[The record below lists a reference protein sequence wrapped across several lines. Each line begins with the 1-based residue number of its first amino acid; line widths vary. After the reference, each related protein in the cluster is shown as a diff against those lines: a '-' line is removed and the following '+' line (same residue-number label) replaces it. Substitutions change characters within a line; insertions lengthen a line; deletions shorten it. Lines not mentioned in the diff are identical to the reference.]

1 MEEGVHMKR
10 KIISAVAGVAG
21 LVAAYFIVSGIS
33 NIIYHHPEESTQ
45 TQEQTESAEQ
55 GTEEAKTALTEDEIN
70 AMLADMKSTETAE
83 TETASEETAVIP
95 VKFTELQQVNPD
107 VYAWITVPGTE
118 IDYPILQHA
127 SDNSYY
133 LMHNIDGS
141 YGYPGCIYTENLN
154 SKDFTD
160 NNTVI
165 YGHNMKNGSMFAQL
179 HKFEDPDFFNENRE
193 VLIYL
198 PDEVLHYTIFAAHI
212 YDDRHLLYSF
222 DFSDPDVY
230 QKYLDSVFNT
240 RDMSANIDKDM
251 TVTKDDQII
260 TLVTCIGSQPNN
272 RLLVQAVLMNRE
284 PGTEMTAAE

>member
-1 MEEGVHMKR
+1 MKK
-10 KIISAVAGVAG
+10 KIISVIAGVAG
-21 LVAAYFIVSGIS
+21 LTMAYFLASGIS
-33 NIIYHHPEESTQ
+33 HIIYNHPEESTPAESE
-45 TQEQTESAEQ
+45 TQSTVQ
-55 GTEEAKTALTEDEIN
+55 GTEEAKSAMTEDEIN
-70 AMLADMKSTETAE
+70 EMLAGMKTTETAE
-83 TETASEETAVIP
+83 TETAAEEQKEVIP
-95 VKFTELQQVNPD
+95 VKFEELQAVNPD
-107 VYAWITVPGTE
+107 VYAWITVPGTD

-141 YGYPGCIYTENLN
+141 YGYPGCIYTENMN

-179 HKFEDPDFFNENRE
+179 HKFEDPDFFDANRE

-198 PDEVLHYTIFAAHI
+198 PGEVLHYTIFAPHI

-222 DFSDPDVY
+222 DFTDPEVY
-230 QKYLDSVFNT
+230 QKYLDSIFST
-240 RDMSANIDKDM
+240 RDMSANIDKDI
-251 TVTKDDQII
+251 TVTTDDQII

-272 RLLVQAVLMNRE
+272 RLLVQAVLTDRE
-284 PGTEMTAAE
+284 PGAETARAATATE

>member
-1 MEEGVHMKR
+1 MKK
-10 KIISAVAGVAG
+10 KIISVIVGVAG
-21 LVAAYFIVSGIS
+21 LAAAYFVVSGIS
-33 NIIYHHPEESTQ
+33 HIVYNRPVDNAATESTAE
-45 TQEQTESAEQ
+45 TTEQ
-55 GTEEAKTALTEDEIN
+55 GTEEAKAAMTEDEIN
-70 AMLADMKSTETAE
+70 EMLAGMKATETAE
-83 TETASEETAVIP
+83 TATEEQSEVIP
-95 VKFTELQQVNPD
+95 VKFEELQAVNPD
-107 VYAWITVPGTE
+107 IYAWITVPGTV

-127 SDNSYY
+127 SDNTYY

-141 YGYPGCIYTENLN
+141 YGYPGCVYTENMN

-165 YGHNMKNGSMFAQL
+165 YGHNMKNGSIFAQL

-222 DFSDPDVY
+222 DFTDPEVY
-230 QKYLDSVFNT
+230 QKYLDSIFST
-240 RDMSANIDKDM
+240 RDMSANIDKDI
-251 TVTKDDQII
+251 TVTTDDQII

-272 RLLVQAVLMNRE
+272 RLLVQAVLTDRE
-284 PGTEMTAAE
+284 PGAEAAQSAVATE

>member
-1 MEEGVHMKR
+1 MKK
-10 KIISAVAGVAG
+10 KIISVIVGVAG
-21 LVAAYFIVSGIS
+21 LAAAYFVVSGIS
-33 NIIYHHPEESTQ
+33 HIVYNRPVDNAATESTAE
-45 TQEQTESAEQ
+45 TTEQ
-55 GTEEAKTALTEDEIN
+55 GTEEAKTAMTEDEIN
-70 AMLADMKSTETAE
+70 EMLSGMKATETAE
-83 TETASEETAVIP
+83 TVTEEQSEVIP
-95 VKFTELQQVNPD
+95 VKFEELQAVNPD
-107 VYAWITVPGTE
+107 VYAWITVPGTD

-141 YGYPGCIYTENLN
+141 YGYPGCIYTENMN

-179 HKFEDPDFFNENRE
+179 HKFEDPDFFDANRE

-222 DFSDPDVY
+222 DFADPDVY
-230 QKYLDSVFNT
+230 QKYLDSVFNI
-240 RDMSANIDKDM
+240 RDMSANIDKDV
-251 TVTKDDQII
+251 TVTTDDQII

-272 RLLVQAVLMNRE
+272 RLLVQAVLTDRE
-284 PGTEMTAAE
+284 AGTEAENAE

>member
-1 MEEGVHMKR
+1 MKK
-10 KIISAVAGVAG
+10 KIISVIVGVAG
-21 LVAAYFIVSGIS
+21 LAAAYFVVSGIS
-33 NIIYHHPEESTQ
+33 HIVYNRPVDNAATESTAE
-45 TQEQTESAEQ
+45 TTEQ
-55 GTEEAKTALTEDEIN
+55 GTEEAKAAMTEDEIN
-70 AMLADMKSTETAE
+70 AMLAGMKATETAE
-83 TETASEETAVIP
+83 TATEEQSEVIP
-95 VKFTELQQVNPD
+95 VKFEELQAVNTD
-107 VYAWITVPGTE
+107 IYAWITVPGTV

-127 SDNSYY
+127 SDNTYY

-141 YGYPGCIYTENLN
+141 YGYPGCVYTENMN

-198 PDEVLHYTIFAAHI
+198 PDEVLHYTIFAAHV

-222 DFSDPDVY
+222 DFTDPEVY
-230 QKYLDSVFNT
+230 QKYLDSIFST
-240 RDMSANIDKDM
+240 RDMSANIDKDV
-251 TVTKDDQII
+251 TVTADDQII

-272 RLLVQAVLMNRE
+272 RLLVQAVLTDRE
-284 PGTEMTAAE
+284 PGAEAAQSATTTE

>member
-1 MEEGVHMKR
+1 MCLEEGAHMKR
-10 KIISAVAGVAG
+10 KIISAVVGVAG
-21 LVAAYFIVSGIS
+21 LVIAYFAVSGIS
-33 NIIYHHPEESTQ
+33 NIIYHHPTEST
-45 TQEQTESAEQ
+45 EAQTETESTGQ
-55 GTEEAKTALTEDEIN
+55 GTEEAKAALTEDEIN
-70 AMLADMKSTETAE
+70 EMLAGMKSTETAE
-83 TETASEETAVIP
+83 NETVSEETAVIP
-95 VKFTELQQVNPD
+95 VKFDELQSVNPD
-107 VYAWITVPGTE
+107 VYAWITIPGTE

-179 HKFEDPDFFNENRE
+179 HKFEDPDFFQENRE

-198 PDEVLHYTIFAAHI
+198 PEEVLHYTIFAAHI

-222 DFSDPDVY
+222 DFSDPEVY
-230 QKYLDSVFNT
+230 EKYLQSIFDT
-240 RDMSANIDKDM
+240 RDMSANIDKET

-272 RLLVQAVLMNRE
+272 RLLVQAVLTDRE
-284 PGTEMTAAE
+284 PGAQITE

>member
-1 MEEGVHMKR
+1 MKR
-10 KIISAVAGVAG
+10 KIMSAVAGAAG
-21 LVAAYFIVSGIS
+21 LIAAYFVVSGIS
-33 NIIYHHPEESTQ
+33 NIIYHHPEESATAES
-45 TQEQTESAEQ
+45 TTESTEQ
-55 GTEEAKTALTEDEIN
+55 GTEEAKAAMTEDEIN
-70 AMLADMKSTETAE
+70 EMLAGMKTTETAE
-83 TETASEETAVIP
+83 TETAVEEQSEVIP
-95 VKFTELQQVNPD
+95 VKFEELQAVNPD
-107 VYAWITVPGTE
+107 VYAWITVPGTD

-179 HKFEDPDFFNENRE
+179 HKYEDPDFFDANRE

-198 PDEVLHYTIFAAHI
+198 PEEVLHYTVFAAYI

-222 DFSDPDVY
+222 DFADPDVY
-230 QKYLDSVFNT
+230 QKYLDSVFNI

-251 TVTKDDQII
+251 TVTKDDQIV

-272 RLLVQAVLMNRE
+272 RLLVQAVLTDRE
-284 PGTEMTAAE
+284 PGTENAE

>member
-1 MEEGVHMKR
+1 MKK
-10 KIISAVAGVAG
+10 KIISVIAGVAG
-21 LVAAYFIVSGIS
+21 LAMTYFLVSGIS
-33 NIIYHHPEESTQ
+33 HIIYNRPTDNAAAKTEST
-45 TQEQTESAEQ
+45 TESTEQ
-55 GTEEAKTALTEDEIN
+55 GTEEAKAAMTEDEIN
-70 AMLADMKSTETAE
+70 EMLSGMKATETTETA
-83 TETASEETAVIP
+83 TEEQSEVIP
-95 VKFTELQQVNPD
+95 VKFEELQAVNPD
-107 VYAWITVPGTE
+107 IYAWITVPGTV

-127 SDNSYY
+127 SDNTYY

-141 YGYPGCIYTENLN
+141 YGYPGCVYTENMN

-222 DFSDPDVY
+222 DFTDPEVY
-230 QKYLDSVFNT
+230 QKYLDSIFST
-240 RDMSANIDKDM
+240 RDMSANIDKDV
-251 TVTKDDQII
+251 TVTTDDKII

-272 RLLVQAVLMNRE
+272 RLLVQAVLTDRE
-284 PGTEMTAAE
+284 PGAEAAQSATTTE

>member
-1 MEEGVHMKR
+1 MKK
-10 KIISAVAGVAG
+10 KIISVVAGVAG
-21 LVAAYFIVSGIS
+21 LVAAYFVVSGIS
-33 NIIYHHPEESTQ
+33 HIIYNHPAESTPAESE
-45 TQEQTESAEQ
+45 TQSTVQ
-55 GTEEAKTALTEDEIN
+55 GTEEAKSAMTEDEIN
-70 AMLADMKSTETAE
+70 EMLAGMKATETTE
-83 TETASEETAVIP
+83 TETVVEEQSEVIP
-95 VKFTELQQVNPD
+95 VKFEELQAVNPD
-107 VYAWITVPGTE
+107 VYAWITVPGTD

-141 YGYPGCIYTENLN
+141 YGYPGCIYTENMN

-179 HKFEDPDFFNENRE
+179 HKYEDPDFFDANRE

-222 DFSDPDVY
+222 DFADPEVY
-230 QKYLDSVFNT
+230 QKYLDSIFST
-240 RDMSANIDKDM
+240 RDMSANIDKDI
-251 TVTKDDQII
+251 TVTTDDQII

-272 RLLVQAVLMNRE
+272 RLLVQAVLTDRE
-284 PGTEMTAAE
+284 LGAETIRAAAATE

>member
-1 MEEGVHMKR
+1 MKK
-10 KIISAVAGVAG
+10 KIISVIVGVAG
-21 LVAAYFIVSGIS
+21 LAAAYFVVSGIS
-33 NIIYHHPEESTQ
+33 HIVYNRPVDNAATESTAE
-45 TQEQTESAEQ
+45 TTEQ
-55 GTEEAKTALTEDEIN
+55 GTEEAKAAMTEDEIN
-70 AMLADMKSTETAE
+70 EMLAGMKATETAE
-83 TETASEETAVIP
+83 TATEEQSEVIP
-95 VKFTELQQVNPD
+95 VKFEELQAVNPD
-107 VYAWITVPGTE
+107 IYAWITVPGTV

-127 SDNSYY
+127 SDNTYY

-141 YGYPGCIYTENLN
+141 YGYPGCVYTENMN

-198 PDEVLHYTIFAAHI
+198 PDEVLHYTIFAAHV

-222 DFSDPDVY
+222 DFTDPEVY
-230 QKYLDSVFNT
+230 QKYLDSIFST
-240 RDMSANIDKDM
+240 RDMSANIDKDV
-251 TVTKDDQII
+251 TVTADDQII

-272 RLLVQAVLMNRE
+272 RLLVQAVLTDRE
-284 PGTEMTAAE
+284 PGAEAAQSATTTE

>member
-1 MEEGVHMKR
+1 MKK
-10 KIISAVAGVAG
+10 KIISVIAGVTG
-21 LVAAYFIVSGIS
+21 LAMAYFLVSGIS
-33 NIIYHHPEESTQ
+33 HIIYNRPTDNAAAKTEST
-45 TQEQTESAEQ
+45 TESTEQ
-55 GTEEAKTALTEDEIN
+55 GTEEAKAAMTEDEIN
-70 AMLADMKSTETAE
+70 EMLSGMKATETTE
-83 TETASEETAVIP
+83 TETAVEERSEVIP
-95 VKFTELQQVNPD
+95 VKFEELQAVNPD
-107 VYAWITVPGTE
+107 VYAWITVPGTD

-179 HKFEDPDFFNENRE
+179 HKYEDSDFFDANRE

-222 DFSDPDVY
+222 DFTDPEVY
-230 QKYLDSVFNT
+230 QKYLDSIFSI
-240 RDMSANIDKDM
+240 RDMSANIDKDI
-251 TVTKDDQII
+251 TVTTDDQII
-260 TLVTCIGSQPNN
+260 TLVTCIGSQPSN
-272 RLLVQAVLMNRE
+272 RLLVQAVLTDRE
-284 PGTEMTAAE
+284 PGVAAQSAATTE

>member
-1 MEEGVHMKR
+1 MKK
-10 KIISAVAGVAG
+10 KIISVIVGVVG
-21 LVAAYFIVSGIS
+21 LAAAYFVVSGIS
-33 NIIYHHPEESTQ
+33 HIVYNRPVDNAATESTAE
-45 TQEQTESAEQ
+45 TTEQ
-55 GTEEAKTALTEDEIN
+55 GTEEAKAAMTEDEIN
-70 AMLADMKSTETAE
+70 EMLAGMKATEMAETA
-83 TETASEETAVIP
+83 TEEQSEVIP
-95 VKFTELQQVNPD
+95 VKFEELQAVNTD
-107 VYAWITVPGTE
+107 IYAWITVPGTV

-127 SDNSYY
+127 SDNTYY

-141 YGYPGCIYTENLN
+141 YGYPGCVYTENMN

-198 PDEVLHYTIFAAHI
+198 PDEVLHYTIFAAHV

-222 DFSDPDVY
+222 DFTDPEVY
-230 QKYLDSVFNT
+230 QKYLDSIFST
-240 RDMSANIDKDM
+240 RDMSANIDKDV
-251 TVTKDDQII
+251 TVTADDQII

-272 RLLVQAVLMNRE
+272 RLLVQAVLTDRE
-284 PGTEMTAAE
+284 PGAEAAQSATTTE

>member
-1 MEEGVHMKR
+1 MKK
-10 KIISAVAGVAG
+10 KIISVIAGVAG
-21 LVAAYFIVSGIS
+21 LVAAYFVVSGIS
-33 NIIYHHPEESTQ
+33 HIIYNHPAESTPAESE
-45 TQEQTESAEQ
+45 TQSTVQ
-55 GTEEAKTALTEDEIN
+55 GTEEAKSAMTEDEIN
-70 AMLADMKSTETAE
+70 EMLAGMKATETTE
-83 TETASEETAVIP
+83 TETVVEEQSEVIP
-95 VKFTELQQVNPD
+95 VKFEELQAVNPD
-107 VYAWITVPGTE
+107 VYAWITVPGTN

-141 YGYPGCIYTENLN
+141 YGYPGCIYTENMN

-179 HKFEDPDFFNENRE
+179 HKYEDPDFFDANRE

-222 DFSDPDVY
+222 DFADPEVY
-230 QKYLDSVFNT
+230 QKYLDSIFST
-240 RDMSANIDKDM
+240 RDMSANIDKDI
-251 TVTKDDQII
+251 TVTTDDQII

-272 RLLVQAVLMNRE
+272 RLLVQAVLTDRE
-284 PGTEMTAAE
+284 LGAETIRAAAATE

>member
-1 MEEGVHMKR
+1 MKK
-10 KIISAVAGVAG
+10 KIISVIAGVAG
-21 LVAAYFIVSGIS
+21 LTMAYFLASGIS
-33 NIIYHHPEESTQ
+33 HIIYNHPEESTPAESE
-45 TQEQTESAEQ
+45 TQSTVQ
-55 GTEEAKTALTEDEIN
+55 GTEEAKSAMTEDEIN
-70 AMLADMKSTETAE
+70 EMLAGMKTTETAE
-83 TETASEETAVIP
+83 TETAAEEQKEVIP
-95 VKFTELQQVNPD
+95 VKFEELQAVNPD
-107 VYAWITVPGTE
+107 VYAWITVPGTD

-141 YGYPGCIYTENLN
+141 YGYPGCIYTENMN

-179 HKFEDPDFFNENRE
+179 HKFEDPDFFDANRE

-198 PDEVLHYTIFAAHI
+198 PGEVLHYTIFATHI

-222 DFSDPDVY
+222 DFTDPEVY
-230 QKYLDSVFNT
+230 QKYLDSIFST
-240 RDMSANIDKDM
+240 RDMSANIDKDI
-251 TVTKDDQII
+251 TVTTDDQII

-272 RLLVQAVLMNRE
+272 RLLVQAVLTDRE
-284 PGTEMTAAE
+284 PGAETARAATATE